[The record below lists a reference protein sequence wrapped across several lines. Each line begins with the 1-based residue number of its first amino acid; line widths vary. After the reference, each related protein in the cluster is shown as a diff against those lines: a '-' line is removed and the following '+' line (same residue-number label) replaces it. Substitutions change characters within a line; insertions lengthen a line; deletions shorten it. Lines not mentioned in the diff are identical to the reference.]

1 MIPQLMGLVLSTLTD
16 YPAIGESG
24 IFVTFASLRSPE
36 YHPRSKIT
44 GEILEPVLNIGRHK
58 KTITR
63 FEWMGISTNNE
74 FTRSPMD
81 KIDFILFMRSLRV
94 IAGGGVVLN
103 RHGPVGKSDGE
114 WLTHRPLHR
123 DGTRDAGEYFFNGYF
138 GFQWTLLTEQIA
150 SGLPGLKNL
159 GKMDRPDILQR
170 ISFKLDKL
178 LVIGNRLIDGAVR

>member
-1 MIPQLMGLVLSTLTD
+1 MILQLMGLVLLTLID

-36 YHPRSKIT
+36 YHPSSKIT

-63 FEWMGISTNNE
+63 LEWMGIPANNE

-94 IAGGGVVLN
+94 IADGGVVLN
-103 RHGPVGKSDGE
+103 RHGSMGKSDGE
-114 WLTHRPLHR
+114 WFTHRPLR
-123 DGTRDAGEYFFNGYF
+123 GDGTRNAGEYFFNGYF

-150 SGLPGLKNL
+150 SGLPGLRNR
-159 GKMDRPDILQR
+159 GE
-170 ISFKLDKL
+170 
-178 LVIGNRLIDGAVR
+178 IGIGQTFCS